1 MRDTTF
7 IYSLSCPLDGEIKY
21 IGKSNDPK
29 SRFRKHKSLGDTN
42 KGDNPM
48 KNIWIKNLLEK
59 GFTPILSIIEEVDI
73 KDWKVREKFYIKYY
87 KELGYKLYNV
97 CGGGNGLTFG
107 NSGSYVGNPPVK
119 VVCLTKAG
127 EFVKEFNSVKE
138 GKEFCG
144 KSIYNVLV
152 GKRKTSGGYIWIYKH
167 IYDTL
172 SYLELQDIVRN
183 ANINNS
189 NKNGL
194 KTRWRKGNKSWN
206 KGRTDLVSKKRKEVY
221 QYSIDN
227 KFIRKWKHAKL
238 AAIEI
243 GCHYG
248 SISLCAR
255 SNSNGLLKSS
265 FGYKWSYNKI

>member
-97 CGGGNGLTFG
+97 CGGGNGPTFG

-119 VVCLTKAG
+119 VVCLKKSG
-127 EFVKEFNSVKE
+127 EFVKEFNSLKE

-152 GKRKTSGGYIWIYKH
+152 GKRKTSGGYIWIYKDK
-167 IYDTL
+167 YDNL
-172 SYLELQDIVRN
+172 SDDDLKSIIEN
-183 ANINNS
+183 ANINNNLNNGISTRFVKGNIS
-189 NKNGL
+189 NK
-194 KTRWRKGNKSWN
+194 RKKVNQYTIDGIFIKSWEHVELAAN
-206 KGRTDLVSKKRKEVY
+206 EYGCSK
-221 QYSIDN
+221 SN
-227 KFIRKWKHAKL
+227 IRKCALGLSKTSVNYIWKYD
-238 AAIEI
+238 I
-243 GCHYG
+243 
-248 SISLCAR
+248 
-255 SNSNGLLKSS
+255 
-265 FGYKWSYNKI
+265 